1 MCTACD
7 TPLYAPPAMD
17 IITVERD
24 IAAPPDRVWAMVSDV
39 TRMGEWS
46 PEATGAQWRGGAT
59 GPHVGAKFKG
69 LNRSGKRRWTT
80 ACTITEC
87 EPGLAFAFNV
97 ASGPLSVAT
106 WTYRLT
112 ATPTGCHV
120 TESWTDT
127 RGGIIRTLG
136 KLVTGVADRATHNR
150 DGMEQTLAALA
161 TAAAAT
167 AE

>member
-1 MCTACD
+1 MVARSYRRAVARRSHRTTRGREVQGLEPQRE
-7 TPLYAPPAMD
+7 TPLDHRLHHHGMRA
-17 IITVERD
+17 RS
-24 IAAPPDRVWAMVSDV
+24 RVCVQRGIWA
-39 TRMGEWS
+39 
-46 PEATGAQWRGGAT
+46 
-59 GPHVGAKFKG
+59 
-69 LNRSGKRRWTT
+69 
-80 ACTITEC
+80 
-87 EPGLAFAFNV
+87 
-97 ASGPLSVAT
+97 LSVAT